1 MVKLRAPC
9 ASLRTD
15 IFYTY
20 LYVPQ
25 SLMCPTLITRNS
37 ITEASKFSFEIHN
50 EENFHNSLPS
60 LNLK

>member
-1 MVKLRAPC
+1 
-9 ASLRTD
+9 
-15 IFYTY
+15 
-20 LYVPQ
+20 
-25 SLMCPTLITRNS
+25 MCPTLITRNS